1 MYCVDSSMQDATGS
15 PSDASMSDGGLVAY
29 SDQGEK
35 VYLFVGVIDVLQNY
49 GRMKKLEHNYKAM
62 VYNGDEVSV
71 HRPDFYRQRFQ
82 EFMSTRVF
90 EADPS
95 LGPAGN
101 ESRTSSSRSQRTRLR
116 RRIATNPGDEEEE
129 GRAAEVRSDTVVKFA
144 QVIRRDIAWITCP

>member
-1 MYCVDSSMQDATGS
+1 
-15 PSDASMSDGGLVAY
+15 
-29 SDQGEK
+29 
-35 VYLFVGVIDVLQNY
+35 
-49 GRMKKLEHNYKAM
+49 MKKLEHNYKAM

-71 HRPDFYRQRFQ
+71 HRPDFYRQRFL

-116 RRIATNPGDEEEE
+116 RRIATNPGEDDDESKPS
-129 GRAAEVRSDTVVKFA
+129 EVRTGTKVSFA
-144 QVIRRDIAWITCP
+144 KVEFGLDVWVGFLGWEHA